1 MTKAN
6 DKEKKNVQGSE
17 EKDIIYTEEEGQKL
31 Q

>member
-6 DKEKKNVQGSE
+6 DKEKKYVKWSE
-17 EKDIIYTEEEGQKL
+17 EKDIYTEEKWQEL